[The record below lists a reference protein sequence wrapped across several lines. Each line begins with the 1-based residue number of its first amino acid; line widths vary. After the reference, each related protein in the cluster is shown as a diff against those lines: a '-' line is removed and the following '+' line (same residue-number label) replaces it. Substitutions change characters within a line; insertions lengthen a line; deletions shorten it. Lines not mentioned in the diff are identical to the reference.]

1 MEARFLVQRTY
12 LLPSRSLFVLE
23 GSITEG
29 NVQPGMSLLIRF
41 NRSLSMACKIEGV
54 EFVRG
59 SETERVALTVRYD
72 DADEGEFLQ
81 GFNISN
87 EEVLVSNAE
96 A

>member
-1 MEARFLVQRTY
+1 
-12 LLPSRSLFVLE
+12 
-23 GSITEG
+23 
-29 NVQPGMSLLIRF
+29 
-41 NRSLSMACKIEGV
+41 MACKIEGV